1 MSVIQIRK
9 AQREGARLV
18 IGIAG
23 ISGEGKTY
31 TAIQL
36 AYGLANYH
44 AEKVGFLDTENR
56 RGSLYA
62 NILQDA
68 TPPTHEPF
76 LIGDLY
82 APFSPQRYIDAIME
96 FQKAGVEVL
105 VIDSV
110 THEWEGQGGCEEI
123 AATSNGAMADWKKA
137 KAEHKRFM
145 NAMLQCNMHIIVC
158 IRSREKMDFSNPRA
172 PKKLGTQPVQEKN
185 FMFEMT
191 ASMQMW
197 NKGKTQEVLKCP
209 AELLPILGRNDGY
222 LSAQDGKDLRDWV
235 DGAKQLD
242 PEVERYRN
250 GLQTV
255 TERGMGALADAWS
268 KTPAHVQKALG
279 NAFKDQL
286 KASAMAFDAARAAGT
301 DEGLAGIEDLNDAIT
316 NGHQPDVSGT
326 VAVGRDTIQAP
337 QKVLDDDPF

>member
-23 ISGEGKTY
+23 VSGEGKTY

-36 AYGLANYH
+36 GYGLANFR
-44 AEKVGFLDTENR
+44 ADKLGFLDTENR

-62 NILQDA
+62 NILQNA
-68 TPPTHEPF
+68 TTPTQEPF

-82 APFSPQRYIDAIME
+82 APFSPQRYTDAILE
-96 FQKAGVEVL
+96 FQKAGVQVL

-110 THEWEGQGGCEEI
+110 THEWEGQGGCSEI
-123 AATSNGAMADWKKA
+123 AALSNSKVADWKKA

-145 NAMLQCNMHIIVC
+145 NALLQSDMHIIVC
-158 IRSREKMDFSNPRA
+158 IRSREQMDMTNMSRPVS
-172 PKKLGTQPVQEKN
+172 KGVQPVQEKN

-209 AELLPILGRNDGY
+209 EELLPILGRNDGY
-222 LSAQDGKDLRDWV
+222 LTAQDGKALRDWV
-235 DGAKQLD
+235 DGARQLD
-242 PEVERYRN
+242 PDIEHYRN
-250 GLQTV
+250 VLQTV
-255 TERGMGALADAWS
+255 TEKGMNALADAWS
-268 KTPAHVQKALG
+268 KTPKHVQTALG
-279 NAFKDQL
+279 AGFKDQL
-286 KASAMAFDAARAAGT
+286 KNAAVAFDQARAAGQ
-301 DEGLAGIEDLNDAIT
+301 DAGVDAVADLNQAIAT
-316 NGHQPDVSGT
+316 GHQPDVSGT
-326 VAVGRDTIQAP
+326 VDVGHDTLYTDSLLDAP
-337 QKVLDDDPF
+337 F